1 MILQVYLFSLFLI
14 YFLEVYYAV
23 NCNQRAM
30 NEDRIMSKLN
40 HIKNNQR
47 QIERHYLQYI
57 KNITKY
63 ISRNCIKDIEN
74 DKNNTYIIL
83 ENIKNNSQ
91 QLENNSKQLKD
102 ITILM
107 NSFFYY
113 LDNILFTLSIKNQD
127 FVYEYNV
134 PIITS
139 KYDK

>member
-1 MILQVYLFSLFLI
+1 MILQVFSLFLI
-14 YFLEVYYAV
+14 YFLEVYYGV
-23 NCNQRAM
+23 NCNQRAI

-63 ISRNCIKDIEN
+63 ISRKCIEDIEN

-107 NSFFYY
+107 SSFFYY
-113 LDNILFTLSIKNQD
+113 LDNILFILSIKNQD

-139 KYDK
+139 KYDR